1 MVQRHWEM
9 RESGR
14 INQWIKLEEQM
25 FWFYDKLTNYYQQL
39 TRFFETEEL
48 LALVF
53 HDMHVKNKLQKQL
66 KRS

>member
-1 MVQRHWEM
+1 
-9 RESGR
+9 
-14 INQWIKLEEQM
+14 M

-53 HDMHVKNKLQKQL
+53 HDMHVKNKLQKHKFSIL
-66 KRS
+66 TSII